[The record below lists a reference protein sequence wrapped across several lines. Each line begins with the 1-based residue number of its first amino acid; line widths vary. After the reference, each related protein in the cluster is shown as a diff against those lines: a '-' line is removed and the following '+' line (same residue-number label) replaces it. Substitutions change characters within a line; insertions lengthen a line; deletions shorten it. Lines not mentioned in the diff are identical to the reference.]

1 MPLQRGPSA
10 RSISDSMGIA
20 VVFAP
25 PSLNFAS
32 MNWNGLLVKFLVWRI
47 RNVSD
52 KNFLLILAAFVGIV
66 AGLAAVALKETVHH
80 VQHML
85 EHNFGMEHTG
95 ALFIAFPLVGIL
107 ITVLFCYLFIS
118 EPLGHG
124 ITGILFAISKQSS
137 NIKRG
142 RMYDRLITSAIT
154 VGFGGSVGLEA
165 PIVVTGS
172 AIGSNM
178 GGLMHLNYKKRTL
191 MIGCGAA
198 AAISAIFNSPIA
210 GVIFCIE
217 VILTDVTI
225 AALTPLLISS
235 VFGSLVSFI
244 ISGNRSLFAFKLTD
258 PFTAADVPFYFMLGI
273 FCGLVS
279 LYFVRTMYRVEPWIN
294 KVSNIW
300 LKALLGGALLSI
312 IIVIFNP
319 IYGEGYDTIKEF
331 LTNGNANILSNHLF
345 IPDTELVILPFLF
358 LTGLILIK
366 PVASALTIGSG
377 GSGGIFAPSLFIGAV
392 TGFLFSS
399 GINTLAND
407 RVISTSN
414 FTLVG
419 MCGILSGV
427 LHAPLTAIFL
437 IAEITSGYTLFVP
450 LMLVSAISYSTISYF
465 EKHSFYTKHLV
476 EKGDLIPND
485 RDRQVLSLIHLRKV
499 IETDL
504 HTIHPEKTLDDLVKL
519 VRKSR
524 RNIFP
529 VVNHEEQLE
538 GIVTLDDIREVMF
551 DDVKRKEI
559 LVSSIMHAAP
569 DSVSPKEKMQSVM
582 AKFEKTGA
590 WNLPVIEDG
599 RYQGF
604 VSKSRIFNAY
614 RQKLIRQARD

>member
-1 MPLQRGPSA
+1 
-10 RSISDSMGIA
+10 
-20 VVFAP
+20 
-25 PSLNFAS
+25 
-32 MNWNGLLVKFLVWRI
+32 MNWNGLLVKLLIWRI
-47 RNVSD
+47 RHVSD
-52 KNFLLILAAFVGIV
+52 KNFLLIVAAFIGIV
-66 AGLAAVALKETVHH
+66 AGLAAVALKETVHFI
-80 VQHML
+80 QHML
-85 EHNFGMEHTG
+85 ADNLGIDQIG
-95 ALFIAFPLVGIL
+95 ALFVAIPLVGIL
-107 ITVLFCYLFIS
+107 ITVLFCYLFMN
-118 EPLGHG
+118 EQLGHG

-137 NIKRG
+137 KIRRG
-142 RMYDRLITSAIT
+142 RMYDRLVTSAIT

-172 AIGSNM
+172 AIGSNI

-244 ISGNRSLFAFKLTD
+244 ITGNRTLFAFKLTD
-258 PFTAADVPFYFMLGI
+258 PFTAADVPFYFLLGI

-279 LYFVRTMYRVEPWIN
+279 LYFVRMMYRVEPWIN
-294 KVSNIW
+294 KKSNIW
-300 LKALLGGALLSI
+300 VKALLGGALLSL
-312 IIVIFNP
+312 IIVVFHP
-319 IYGEGYDTIKEF
+319 IYGEGYETIKLF
-331 LTNGNANILSNHLF
+331 LADGNANILAGHLF
-345 IPDTELVILPFLF
+345 LPEPELVILPFLF
-358 LTGLILIK
+358 LVGLILIK
-366 PVASALTIGSG
+366 PVATALTIGSG

-465 EKHSFYTKHLV
+465 EKHSFYTKHLI
-476 EKGDLIPND
+476 ETGDLIPHD

-504 HTIHPEKTLDDLVKL
+504 LTIHPDKTLDDLVKL
-519 VRKSR
+519 VRKSK

-529 VVNHEEQLE
+529 VVNEEEQLE

-551 DDVKRKEI
+551 DESRRKEV
-559 LVSSIMHAAP
+559 LVKSIMHAAP
-569 DSVSPKEKMQSVM
+569 DNVSPKEKMQSVM

-590 WNLPVIEDG
+590 WNLPVIDEG
-599 RYQGF
+599 RYRGF